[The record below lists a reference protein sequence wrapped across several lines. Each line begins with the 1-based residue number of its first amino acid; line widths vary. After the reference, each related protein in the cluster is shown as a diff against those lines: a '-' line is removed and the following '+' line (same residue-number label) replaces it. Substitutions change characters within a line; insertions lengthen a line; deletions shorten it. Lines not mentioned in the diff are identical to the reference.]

1 LRFCDSPVF
10 YPSRRDK
17 ISKLG
22 VTRGNLRTEP
32 KLKAVGRVDGLT
44 YRERTQRSEDSP
56 IVFFFAERIGRWR
69 WRWKI
74 GSTKFEIE
82 NYA

>member
-1 LRFCDSPVF
+1 MDLSDILIMKGRHGVPRLRFCDSPVF

-56 IVFFFAERIGRWR
+56 IVFFFAERIGR
-69 WRWKI
+69 
-74 GSTKFEIE
+74 
-82 NYA
+82 